1 MFSAVLHQ
9 YLHGQLIL
17 KNLSPS
23 ATSFFPKVL
32 HLVNNFLSNNFLPEI
47 DLGYVQL
54 IKVTTPDGMIPIKLF
69 NVT

>member
-9 YLHGQLIL
+9 YLQGQLIL

-23 ATSFFPKVL
+23 ATIFFPKVL
-32 HLVNNFLSNNFLPEI
+32 HLVNNFLLSNFLPEI

-54 IKVTTPDGMIPIKLF
+54 VKVTTPDGTIPIKLF